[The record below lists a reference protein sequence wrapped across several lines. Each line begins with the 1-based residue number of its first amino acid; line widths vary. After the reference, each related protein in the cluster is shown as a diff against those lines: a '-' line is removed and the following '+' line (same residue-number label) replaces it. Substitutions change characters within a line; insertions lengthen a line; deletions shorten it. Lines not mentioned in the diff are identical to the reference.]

1 MTILC
6 EPIGAK
12 IKIPSP
18 LRGPGISAPSRL
30 AALFLVGA
38 IDKTKPAF
46 RCAKAQ
52 VFFTGPPVQ
61 AQLAKKIPATLSGD
75 GLSAPSRI

>member
-38 IDKTKPAF
+38 IDKKYPPPLRVTGLVRPAGF
-46 RCAKAQ
+46 E
-52 VFFTGPPVQ
+52 
-61 AQLAKKIPATLSGD
+61 PATK
-75 GLSAPSRI
+75 GL

>member
-30 AALFLVGA
+30 AALFLVGT

-52 VFFTGPPVQ
+52 VF
-61 AQLAKKIPATLSGD
+61 LPARLCKRSWSEKNTRHPCG
-75 GLSAPSRI
+75 

>member
-38 IDKTKPAF
+38 IDKTKPA
-46 RCAKAQ
+46 
-52 VFFTGPPVQ
+52 T
-61 AQLAKKIPATLSGD
+61 LAGN
-75 GLSAPSRI
+75 GFSAPSRI